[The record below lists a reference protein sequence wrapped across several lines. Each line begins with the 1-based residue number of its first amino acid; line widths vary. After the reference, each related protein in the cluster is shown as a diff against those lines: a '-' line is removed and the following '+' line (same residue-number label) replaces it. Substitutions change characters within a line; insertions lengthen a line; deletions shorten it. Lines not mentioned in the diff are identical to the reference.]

1 MKNLIFAW
9 IWQSSIN
16 PAIRTASRRE
26 LRFYEMMVTANM
38 AVIQIRISEAEFEN
52 PDIKMK
58 WPCQWLT
65 RLNGPLDP
73 WTEQMRFLKPTKML
87 MPTQYSQV
95 TFHIFFLLPLW
106 NSPIVWLLFMFPKS
120 SRLKNTKFIIYF
132 LTLNSVSE

>member
-1 MKNLIFAW
+1 
-9 IWQSSIN
+9 
-16 PAIRTASRRE
+16 
-26 LRFYEMMVTANM
+26 MMVTANM

-95 TFHIFFLLPLW
+95 TFHIFFFTAALELSNCL
-106 NSPIVWLLFMFPKS
+106 VTF
-120 SRLKNTKFIIYF
+120 Y
-132 LTLNSVSE
+132 VSEVVKTQKH